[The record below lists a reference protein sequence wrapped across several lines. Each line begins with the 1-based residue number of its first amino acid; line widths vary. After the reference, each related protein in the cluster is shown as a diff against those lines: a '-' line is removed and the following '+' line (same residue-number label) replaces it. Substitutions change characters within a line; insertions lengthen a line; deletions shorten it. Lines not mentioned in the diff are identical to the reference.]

1 MMTLV
6 IMAAG
11 MGSRYGGLKQIDP
24 VGRHGEFILDYSV
37 YDAVKA
43 GFDKVVFII
52 KKESLD
58 VFRETV
64 GKRLEKVIP
73 VEYAFQE
80 ITEVPEG
87 VKVPEGRTKPWG
99 TAHAV
104 WSCRNLVDGPFAVIN
119 ADDFYGREAFRLLH
133 DFFLEQPEDTSK
145 YHYCMAGY
153 LLRNT
158 LTENGHVAR
167 GVCTADNGYLTT
179 VTERTK
185 IQRNQGQ
192 TQFYEEGQGWTDI
205 DENSIVSMNCWG
217 FTPDIFGEI
226 ELQMQKFFK
235 DSTDGL
241 AKKEFFLP
249 SVVQEL
255 MDAGKCDVKV
265 MDTPAK
271 WYGVTYHEDKEKIV
285 AFIEQM
291 IGEGVYP
298 ETLWNGKGECECWIR
313 SKTKL

>member
-52 KKESLD
+52 KKENLD

-205 DENSIVSMNCWG
+205 DENSIVSMNCWAL
-217 FTPDIFGEI
+217 PLIYSVKI

-298 ETLWNGKGECECWIR
+298 ETLWNGKGE
-313 SKTKL
+313 

>member
-52 KKESLD
+52 KRENLD

-87 VKVPEGRTKPWG
+87 ARVPKDRTKPWG

-104 WSCRNLVDGPFAVIN
+104 WSCRNLVNGPFAVIN
-119 ADDFYGREAFRLLH
+119 ADDFYGRDAFTLLH
-133 DFFLEQPEDTSK
+133 DFFMNLPKDTSK
-145 YHYCMAGY
+145 YHFCMAGY
-153 LLRNT
+153 LLKNT

-167 GVCTADNGYLTT
+167 GICTADDGYLTT

-192 TQFYEEGQGWTDI
+192 TQFYEEDRGWTDI

-217 FTPDIFGEI
+217 FTPDIFREI
-226 ELQMQKFFK
+226 EAQMREFFA

-255 MDAGKCDVKV
+255 MDTQKCDVKV

-285 AFIEQM
+285 NFIDRM
-291 IGEGVYP
+291 IHEGTYP
-298 ETLWNGKGECECWIR
+298 ETLWNEKGE
-313 SKTKL
+313 

>member
-52 KKESLD
+52 KKENLD

-87 VKVPEGRTKPWG
+87 VEVPEGRTKPWG

-255 MDAGKCDVKV
+255 MDAGK
-265 MDTPAK
+265 
-271 WYGVTYHEDKEKIV
+271 
-285 AFIEQM
+285 
-291 IGEGVYP
+291 
-298 ETLWNGKGECECWIR
+298 
-313 SKTKL
+313 

>member
-43 GFDKVVFII
+43 GFEKVVFII
-52 KKESLD
+52 KKENLD

-73 VEYAFQE
+73 VAYAFQE
-80 ITEVPEG
+80 IDQVPEG
-87 VKVPEGRTKPWG
+87 VQVPEGRTKPWG

-104 WSCRNLVDGPFAVIN
+104 WSCRDLVDGPFAVIN
-119 ADDFYGREAFRLLH
+119 ADDFYGREAFTLLH
-133 DFFLEQPEDTSK
+133 DFFLHMPDDTSR
-145 YHYCMAGY
+145 YHFCMAGY
-153 LLRNT
+153 LLKNT

-167 GVCTADNGYLTT
+167 GVCTADHGYLTS

-185 IQRNQGQ
+185 IQRNHGQ
-192 TQFYEEGQGWTDI
+192 TQFYEEGRDWTDI

-217 FTPDIFGEI
+217 FTPDLFREI
-226 ELQMQKFFK
+226 EQQMQAFFA

-255 MDAGKCDVKV
+255 MDFRKCDVKV

-291 IGEGVYP
+291 IEEGVYP
-298 ETLWNGKGECECWIR
+298 ENLWKEKGE
-313 SKTKL
+313 

>member
-11 MGSRYGGLKQIDP
+11 IGSRYGGLKQIYP

-43 GFDKVVFII
+43 GFYKVVFII
-52 KKESLD
+52 KRENLD

-87 VKVPEGRTKPWG
+87 ARVPKDRTKPWG

-104 WSCRNLVDGPFAVIN
+104 CSCRNLVNGPFAVIN
-119 ADDFYGREAFRLLH
+119 ADDFYGREAFTLLH
-133 DFFLEQPEDTSK
+133 DFFMNLPKDTSK
-145 YHYCMAGY
+145 YHFCMAGY
-153 LLRNT
+153 LLKNT

-167 GVCTADNGYLTT
+167 GVCTADDGYLTT

-192 TQFYEEGQGWTDI
+192 TQFYEEDRGWTDI

-217 FTPDIFGEI
+217 FTPDIFREI
-226 ELQMQKFFK
+226 EDQMLEFFA

-255 MDAGKCDVKV
+255 MDTQKCDVKAI
-265 MDTPAK
+265 DTPAK

-285 AFIEQM
+285 NFIDRM
-291 IGEGVYP
+291 IHEGTYP
-298 ETLWNGKGECECWIR
+298 ETLWNEKGE
-313 SKTKL
+313 

>member
-52 KKESLD
+52 KRENLD

-87 VKVPEGRTKPWG
+87 ARVPKDRTKPWG

-104 WSCRNLVDGPFAVIN
+104 WSCRNLVNGPFAVIN
-119 ADDFYGREAFRLLH
+119 AYDFYGREAFTLLH
-133 DFFLEQPEDTSK
+133 DFFMNLPKDTSK
-145 YHYCMAGY
+145 YHFCMAGY
-153 LLRNT
+153 LLKNT

-167 GVCTADNGYLTT
+167 
-179 VTERTK
+179 
-185 IQRNQGQ
+185 
-192 TQFYEEGQGWTDI
+192 
-205 DENSIVSMNCWG
+205 
-217 FTPDIFGEI
+217 
-226 ELQMQKFFK
+226 
-235 DSTDGL
+235 
-241 AKKEFFLP
+241 
-249 SVVQEL
+249 
-255 MDAGKCDVKV
+255 
-265 MDTPAK
+265 
-271 WYGVTYHEDKEKIV
+271 
-285 AFIEQM
+285 
-291 IGEGVYP
+291 
-298 ETLWNGKGECECWIR
+298 
-313 SKTKL
+313 